1 MVPDY
6 SFMKNKLK
14 DISDILNHI
23 EKKNFTDWDS
33 LVQGDASMFFGW
45 IDVPVPF
52 RTRIHELDSVLAQ
65 INKHYYSNIV
75 LIGFGGS
82 ILGARAII
90 ETMGLKSEV
99 TVRFVDTN
107 HPNVLMNV
115 LQDDFKS
122 NSLYIFCSKSGT
134 TMETWAV
141 YRYFLQEIKKLSSD
155 ENVREKFI
163 AITDSGSPL
172 ELEFLR
178 NGFPNIIVGE
188 KNVGGRFSAITPFGL
203 FPAMLAGIDVTEI
216 ITSYELMSLN
226 NKLGLISNHPSY
238 KLTEFLVKALIDGRD
253 KLRLVICE
261 EFKYLTGWIEQLIAE
276 SLGKNSL
283 GIIPY
288 VVDET
293 VFSKGQDKA
302 IYVLKYG
309 NANSSSY
316 INQNGIPVYETYVK
330 NLPSIGGEMY
340 KWQVSVATL
349 GVMLSVNPFDQP
361 SVERSKYETSL
372 VLSTYPNVE
381 PFMFNSINEFKNMV
395 CQIEQG
401 NYIAVLSFLDPTEEH
416 LSLLS
421 VLQHNLYIQTG
432 IPTIIGIGPNYL
444 HSIGQLHKDGAD
456 SGVFLHLVS
465 GEHYKDVQVP
475 GENYGFGYLMKSQA
489 YGDFLTLQ
497 SLGKTTVILDLGV
510 DESKGLLGLIEILK

>member
-1 MVPDY
+1 
-6 SFMKNKLK
+6 
-14 DISDILNHI
+14 
-23 EKKNFTDWDS
+23 
-33 LVQGDASMFFGW
+33 
-45 IDVPVPF
+45 
-52 RTRIHELDSVLAQ
+52 
-65 INKHYYSNIV
+65 
-75 LIGFGGS
+75 
-82 ILGARAII
+82 
-90 ETMGLKSEV
+90 
-99 TVRFVDTN
+99 
-107 HPNVLMNV
+107 
-115 LQDDFKS
+115 
-122 NSLYIFCSKSGT
+122 
-134 TMETWAV
+134 
-141 YRYFLQEIKKLSSD
+141 
-155 ENVREKFI
+155 
-163 AITDSGSPL
+163 
-172 ELEFLR
+172 
-178 NGFPNIIVGE
+178 
-188 KNVGGRFSAITPFGL
+188 
-203 FPAMLAGIDVTEI
+203 
-216 ITSYELMSLN
+216 
-226 NKLGLISNHPSY
+226 
-238 KLTEFLVKALIDGRD
+238 
-253 KLRLVICE
+253 
-261 EFKYLTGWIEQLIAE
+261 
-276 SLGKNSL
+276 
-283 GIIPY
+283 
-288 VVDET
+288 
-293 VFSKGQDKA
+293 
-302 IYVLKYG
+302 
-309 NANSSSY
+309 
-316 INQNGIPVYETYVK
+316 
-330 NLPSIGGEMY
+330 MY